1 MNLDFFN
8 DFSRNFH
15 EGNYALKFID
25 ELTNYLG
32 NARKNILENQNL
44 SDFMNINNLISK
56 YKISYDSLEDFYEKS
71 SDILKSY
78 SKTID
83 NENSVYYVS
92 SNNDLHDKYNINNIY
107 EINEYKN
114 GEKLEKIHLTGSNL
128 PNNIQTGIIL
138 KKDGN
143 IYEIDFLGSKRVS
156 KQLEKI
162 AQEIANLQESKLQKY
177 RKENNLYVVVKK
189 NLHSAYLKDTNTN
202 IIFEEVNFSDD
213 TFGLLC
219 NDAVVKFKNG
229 KYIYEDELTRKN
241 MYSINSY

>member
-15 EGNYALKFID
+15 ESNYALKFID

-83 NENSVYYVS
+83 NEDRDRKSVV
-92 SNNDLHDKYNINNIY
+92 
-107 EINEYKN
+107 
-114 GEKLEKIHLTGSNL
+114 
-128 PNNIQTGIIL
+128 
-138 KKDGN
+138 
-143 IYEIDFLGSKRVS
+143 
-156 KQLEKI
+156 
-162 AQEIANLQESKLQKY
+162 
-177 RKENNLYVVVKK
+177 
-189 NLHSAYLKDTNTN
+189 
-202 IIFEEVNFSDD
+202 
-213 TFGLLC
+213 
-219 NDAVVKFKNG
+219 
-229 KYIYEDELTRKN
+229 
-241 MYSINSY
+241 